1 MSRKKKNKRIS
12 SEARTCFYIALAFFV
27 VGIACIIYGKMF
39 YHPDDMVTLDDIVT
53 GQTATIVSVEKV
65 ERNLSAK
72 DKELE
77 RKNGFTDDEIRWEY
91 KVVYSVDVNGEEYTY
106 DDTVRYREGGSRAPH
121 EGDTDVINYAIK
133 DGKFIPHPETQETNH
148 SVIFGWILAILSI
161 PAAGL
166 GLFLRK

>member
-1 MSRKKKNKRIS
+1 MSKKKKNKRIS
-12 SEARTCFYIALAFFV
+12 SEAKTCFYAALALFV

-39 YHPDDMVTLDDIVT
+39 YHPADMVTLDDIVT

-65 ERNLSAK
+65 ERNLSTS

-91 KVVYSVDVNGEEYTY
+91 KVVYSVDADGEEYTY
-106 DDTVRYREGGSRAPH
+106 DDTVRYREGKPAPR
-121 EGDTDVINYAIK
+121 EGDTEVINYAIK
-133 DGKFIPHPETQETNH
+133 DGKFIVHPETQETNH

-166 GLFLRK
+166 GLYLRK